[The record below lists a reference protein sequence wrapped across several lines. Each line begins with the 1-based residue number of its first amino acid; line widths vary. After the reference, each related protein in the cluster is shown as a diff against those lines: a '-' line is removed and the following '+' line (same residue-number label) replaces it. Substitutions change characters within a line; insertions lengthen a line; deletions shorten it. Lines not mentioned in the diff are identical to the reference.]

1 MGSNMA
7 ECHPVGFQWVME
19 AKLRGA
25 TVIHVDPR
33 FSRTS
38 AVADV
43 FVAHP
48 GRQRHRLP
56 RRRRQPHPGE
66 RQGVPGLR
74 GGLHQRLRHPVGE
87 DFRDTEDLDGLFS
100 GWDPETG
107 SYDNTS
113 WQYAGQT
120 PATPTPAA
128 SSGRR
133 RRASSTAPTA
143 AHGGKPPETDPTLEH
158 PRCVFQVLKRHFPRY
173 TPELVEEVCG
183 VPRERFLEV
192 AEALCRNSGRERTTA
207 FCYAVGLDPAH
218 RRRAVHPHRGHHPA
232 PARQHRPARRRHP
245 RPAGP
250 RQHPGVH
257 RHPHPLRP
265 AARLP
270 GHAPRRP
277 ARRPRHLR
285 RGPDARPP
293 APGPTSTPTWSA
305 CSRRGG
311 ATTPPPTTTSASTT
325 CPASPATTPPTR
337 PCWACSTAR

>member
-1 MGSNMA
+1 MA

-43 FVAHP
+43 FVPIRAGSDIAFLGAIVNHILEN
-48 GRQRHRLP
+48 GREFRDYVVAYTNASAILS
-56 RRRRQPHPGE
+56 
-66 RQGVPGLR
+66 
-74 GGLHQRLRHPVGE
+74 E
-87 DFRDTEDLDGLFS
+87 DFQDTEDLDGLFS
-100 GWDPETG
+100 GWDPETR
-107 SYDNTS
+107 SYDNAS
-113 WQYAGQT
+113 WQYAGTAPRRPAT
-120 PATPTPAA
+120 PATSSADA
-128 SSGRR
+128 SQGQQHGARARPSGG
-133 RRASSTAPTA
+133 RAPQ
-143 AHGGKPPETDPTLEH
+143 TDPTLEH

-183 VPRERFLEV
+183 VPRDAVPRG
-192 AEALCRNSGRERTTA
+192 GRG
-207 FCYAVGLDPAH
+207 AVPQLGPRAHVGPLLRRGLDPAH

-232 PARQHRPARRRHP
+232 PAGQHRPAGRRHP
-245 RPAGP
+245 GPAGP

-265 AARLP
+265 PPRLP
-270 GHAPRRP
+270 GHAPRRACTP
-277 ARRPRHLR
+277 TWPPTSPPGGRR
-285 RGPDARPP
+285 P

-311 ATTPPPTTTSASTT
+311 ATTPPPRTTSASTT
-325 CPASPATTPPTR
+325 CPASPATTPPSST
-337 PCWACSTAR
+337 CSGCSTAR